1 MKKIKT
7 LLYKVNADIL
17 IKQSIITLIL
27 RIFGVMTLFGF
38 TLFLTHNYSPQIVGQ
53 YDFTRTFLLL
63 AGSVALLGTD
73 QSVLFFA
80 GKLRALNSFSVIKKL
95 YINNLKILAITSLC
109 VLVLFFLIDKSF
121 IDSFFNDSF
130 TYNIIFKCVLLLF
143 FNVLTLYNTEF
154 IRALGDI
161 YLSELFR
168 NTFKYFPVFIGAIIL
183 TFYGNPEYLI
193 DFFIY
198 GFFFLAIITLIII
211 LIKLAKIEE
220 DTLDFSNEV
229 KEIKIIKSSYSMGM
243 SSLIFFLLLSVD
255 VFLLKKYYGDAV
267 VAYYSLA
274 IKLMTFMSM
283 VIISFGINTS
293 TKIAELYELK
303 KMEELAE
310 VIKRSNRLI
319 FIINFMGGLVLILFS
334 ETILKIFGADYILAK
349 KALKLL
355 VISQIIAS
363 FFGVTPMYMNMT
375 KKQVAFK
382 IIMFLALFMN
392 IILNIILIPRYEM
405 LGAAISF
412 SVTNIFWILLCAFYV
427 YTKDKIKIGIF

>member
-1 MKKIKT
+1 MEKIKE
-7 LLYKVNADIL
+7 LLTKINSNTL

-27 RIFGVMTLFGF
+27 RVFGVITLFGF
-38 TLFLTHNYSPQIVGQ
+38 TLFLTHNYSPKIVGQ

-63 AGSVALLGTD
+63 VGSIALLGTD

-80 GKLRALNSFSVIKKL
+80 GKLRALNSFSVLKKL
-95 YINNLKILAITSLC
+95 YINNLKILFMTSLC
-109 VLVLFFLIDKSF
+109 LLLLFLLVDKNF
-121 IDSFFNDSF
+121 VDSFFNDSS
-130 TYNIIFKCVLLLF
+130 TYNIIYKCIFLLF

-154 IRALGDI
+154 IRALGDV

-168 NTFKYFPVFIGAIIL
+168 NTFKYFPVFIGSILL
-183 TFYGNPEYLI
+183 TFHGNPECLI

-211 LIKLAKIEE
+211 LIKLVKIEGE
-220 DTLDFSNEV
+220 HLDFCNEV
-229 KEIKIIKSSYSMGM
+229 NQVKIIKSSYSMGL

-255 VFLLKKYYGDAV
+255 VFLLKRHFGDAV

-283 VIISFGINTS
+283 VIISFGINAS

-303 KMEELAE
+303 KVEELTV

-319 FIINFMGGLVLILFS
+319 FIINFIGGVILILFS
-334 ETILKIFGADYILAK
+334 ETILKIFGADYILADS
-349 KALKLL
+349 ALKLL
-355 VISQIIAS
+355 VLSQIIAS
-363 FFGVTPMYMNMT
+363 FFGVIPMYMNMT
-375 KKQVAFK
+375 NKQIVFK
-382 IIMFLALFMN
+382 RIMFLALLIN
-392 IILNIILIPRYEM
+392 IILNIILIPKYEM

-412 SVTNIFWILLCAFYV
+412 SITNIFWILLCVFYV
-427 YTKDKIKIGIF
+427 FIKDKIKMGIF

>member
-38 TLFLTHNYSPQIVGQ
+38 TLFLTRNYSPQIVGQ

-63 AGSVALLGTD
+63 VGSVALLGTD

-109 VLVLFFLIDKSF
+109 VLVLFLLIDKSF

-229 KEIKIIKSSYSMGM
+229 KEIKIIKSSYSMGI

-283 VIISFGINTS
+283 VIISFGINAS

-303 KMEELAE
+303 KMEELTV
-310 VIKRSNRLI
+310 VIKKSNRLI
-319 FIINFMGGLVLILFS
+319 FLINFTSGILLILFS
-334 ETILKIFGADYILAK
+334 ETILRIFGTDYVLAK
-349 KALKLL
+349 TALKLL
-355 VISQIIAS
+355 ISSQIISS
-363 FFGVTPMYMNMT
+363 FFGVIPMYMNMT
-375 KKQVAFK
+375 NKQGVFK
-382 IIMFLALFMN
+382 RIMFLVLIIN
-392 IILNIILIPRYEM
+392 ILLNILLIPEYEM
-405 LGAAISF
+405 LGAAVSYSISN
-412 SVTNIFWILLCAFYV
+412 VFWVLLCVIYV
-427 YTKDKIKIGIF
+427 YNRDKIKVSAF